1 MSDEINRYALMMEA
15 LNELKGELKQ
25 EVDSTRQDNQ
35 VKPTPAM
42 PSLNEVLADYGPMP
56 HESLFLGVASDNLP
70 VLLNLHD
77 SVPGPILITADP
89 GAGKTKMLQTV
100 ALAAGMMHQPANLQ
114 FGVLTNHP
122 DEWNGLEQ
130 IPNNVGVFPLNHKSA
145 EDLIHSLAS
154 WAHNNKT
161 SQQSVLL
168 LLDDLE
174 AATNLDFDARQN
186 LRWLFSRGPAR
197 RVWPIITLNP
207 NRMENIMP
215 WLDAFHTRIFGTMQ
229 NSRHISQLDAVS
241 AELQSLHSGSHFTL
255 KEGDHWLR
263 FWLPSID

>member
-15 LNELKGELKQ
+15 LNELKQ
-25 EVDSTRQDNQ
+25 EADAARQ
-35 VKPTPAM
+35 VTPTPAL
-42 PSLNEVLADYGPMP
+42 PALQEVLAEYGPMP
-56 HESLFLGVASDNLP
+56 YEALFLGVASDDLP

-77 SVPGPILITADP
+77 PVPGSILITADP
-89 GAGKTKMLQTV
+89 GAGKTILLQTI
-100 ALAAGMMHQPANLQ
+100 ALAAGKMHPPHNLQ
-114 FGVLTNHP
+114 FGVLTSHP
-122 DEWNGLEQ
+122 DEWSGLER
-130 IPNNVGVFPLNHKSA
+130 IPNNVGVFPLFDKSA
-145 EDLIHSLAS
+145 EDFIHSLAS

-186 LRWLFSRGPAR
+186 LRWLLLRGPAR
-197 RVWPIITLNP
+197 RVWPILTLNP

-229 NSRHISQLDAVS
+229 NPRHISQLDAVS
-241 AELQSLHSGSHFTL
+241 AKLESLQSGSHFTL